1 MSKKNI
7 SVKIYNETYSLTTE
21 AAEED
26 AKAVAEL
33 VDGKMHE
40 LAEKIGSHNT
50 EKVAVWTALDLAAE
64 LYALRIRYEKLLKV
78 AKED

>member
-1 MSKKNI
+1 MSKKSI

-21 AAEED
+21 AAIED

-33 VDGKMHE
+33 VDSKMQK
-40 LAEKIGSHNT
+40 LADKTGSHNT

-64 LYALRIRYEKLLKV
+64 LYDLRIRYAKLLQV